1 MGRAEASADAEWL
14 ADHVVK
20 CQFEAAILDREMDGK
35 GEVEKIVC
43 CPVLSGLSSPVL
55 YVGGGSCQDPSLSLC

>member
-1 MGRAEASADAEWL
+1 MLCCNDIYCCRDTATGPGVMGRAEASAAAEWL

-35 GEVEKIVC
+35 REGEK
-43 CPVLSGLSSPVL
+43 
-55 YVGGGSCQDPSLSLC
+55 

>member
-1 MGRAEASADAEWL
+1 MGRAEASAAAEWL

-35 GEVEKIVC
+35 REGEK
-43 CPVLSGLSSPVL
+43 
-55 YVGGGSCQDPSLSLC
+55 